1 MSAVGAAQARGDLA
15 EEMLPVA
22 ARLACLVHGDGGP
35 GEIQAELAALD
46 AEQTTALIVVL
57 AGLVDPAQPIAA
69 ALSWLDFDENA
80 QPVVPPWE
88 DHTPLATLAEED
100 AGSDD
105 DLVDEIAV
113 RAYAAGRRVSVT
125 DRERLEAIAQGTAA
139 GLSYTDFDRM
149 HGLPRMSTRRF
160 IDRERR
166 RAERHGLP
174 FPVMAVECT
183 TRKFS
188 AADVVDMRRR
198 AADGATDLEIA
209 MVYGIRRQAVQ
220 RIVTGGSHADVG
232 GPIRAEQKLG
242 RAAGSRE
249 FANSPMPKAG

>member
-1 MSAVGAAQARGDLA
+1 VSAQQAARARGDLA

-22 ARLACLVHGDGGP
+22 ARLACIVHGDGGP
-35 GEIQAELAALD
+35 GEVRAELAALTP
-46 AEQTTALIVVL
+46 EQTTALIVVL
-57 AGLVDPAQPIAA
+57 AGLVDPQRPVGT
-69 ALSWLDFDENA
+69 ALGWLDFDEDA
-80 QPVVPPWE
+80 QPIVPPWE
-88 DHTPLATLAEED
+88 DSTLLAALAEED
-100 AGSDD
+100 PGDD
-105 DLVDEIAV
+105 DLVDEVAV

-139 GLSYTDFDRM
+139 GLSYADFDEM
-149 HGLPRMSTRRF
+149 HGLPRMTTRRF
-160 IDRERR
+160 VDRERK

-174 FPVMAVECT
+174 FPVMATECT

-188 AADVVDMRRR
+188 AADVIDMRRR

-209 MVYGIRRQAVQ
+209 MVYGVRRQAVQ
-220 RIVTGGSHADVG
+220 RIVTGGSHAEVG